1 MQTQAAK
8 KRDCGSCS
16 LCCKL
21 LPVAALYKP
30 QNEWCKHCV
39 PGKGCASYRLR
50 PKACRD
56 FSCLWLTEDFL
67 DDSWKPSNS
76 KFVMMWEFEEKS
88 LTIVTDPK
96 LPNAWKAEPYYTALM
111 ALCEKHLAED
121 RLVMLMTGEKRYV
134 LLPDGLTYVCTAA
147 DKFTWA
153 VTKSETKTG
162 PHYHVEFQAVA
173 DEKTAAAAPAPAE
186 KLSFNMPN

>member
-1 MQTQAAK
+1 MS
-8 KRDCGSCS
+8 KRNCGSCS

-39 PGKGCASYRLR
+39 PGKGCSSYRLR

-67 DDSWKPSNS
+67 NDDWKPSVS
-76 KFVMMWEFEEKS
+76 KFVLMWEFEEKS

-96 LPNAWKAEPYYTALM
+96 MPNAWKAEPYFKALM
-111 ALCEKHLAED
+111 TLCEKHLEED
-121 RLVMLMTGEKRYV
+121 RLVMILNGEKRYV
-134 LLPDGLTYVCTAA
+134 LLPDGPVFVCSAQE
-147 DKFTWA
+147 KFKWT
-153 VTKSETKTG
+153 VTKTQKQSG
-162 PHYHVEFQAVA
+162 PHYFVEFEPVR
-173 DEKTAAAAPAPAE
+173 DETVQPLGKSEPQS
-186 KLSFNMPN
+186 LSFPMPN